1 VERCPRLPAYRPLSR
16 EGLLEPHRH
25 WARAR
30 EEAPVF
36 FAPDVG
42 GWLVTRR
49 EDVLRVLAD
58 TASFSSAG
66 NLSMPPPP
74 ESVRDRLPH
83 GYPWATP
90 TLANG
95 DPPEHTRLRKLV
107 NTTFSRA
114 RVRRLEPAVHAIAA
128 ELVAR
133 LPAHA
138 DAIADLAQP
147 LAERSLALAIG
158 YPDSELEALRRWL
171 DALDVT
177 IAHAGEPD
185 SPALLA
191 AAEEH
196 ARFAE
201 RCTALMAASGD
212 GLFALLARAE
222 PDLVTETRA
231 QSVVM
236 QVVMAGVATTA
247 HTIAHC
253 LKALLEVPSRWDA
266 LRAQPA
272 GMAAVIEE
280 SLRHRS
286 TVRGMPR
293 TVTRDV
299 ELGDAQLAVGDRV
312 WLLFASA
319 NRDGADAGE
328 FAPELGGWRGHLAFG
343 RGRHFCPGA
352 PLARLETAAALT
364 ALLPLDGLRLADGA
378 PLTPHPTFA
387 IDALVR
393 LPIRW

>member
-1 VERCPRLPAYRPLSR
+1 M
-16 EGLLEPHRH
+16 
-25 WARAR
+25 
-30 EEAPVF
+30 F
-36 FAPDVG
+36 FAPDLG

-49 EDVLRVLAD
+49 EDVVAALAD
-58 TASFSSAG
+58 PAGFSSAG

-74 ESVRDRLPH
+74 AQLRERLPH

-90 TLANG
+90 ALANG

-107 NTTFSRA
+107 NAAFSRA
-114 RVRRLEPAVHAIAA
+114 RVRRLEPAVHGIAS

-133 LPAHA
+133 LPAQGGA
-138 DAIADLAQP
+138 DAIADLARP

-158 YPDSELEALRRWL
+158 YPEPELEALRRWL
-171 DALDVT
+171 SALDVT
-177 IAHAGEPD
+177 NAHAGDTD
-185 SPALLA
+185 SPALVT

-201 RCTALMAASGD
+201 RCTALVAASRDGD
-212 GLFALLARAE
+212 DLLARLGRAE
-222 PDLVTETRA
+222 ITATRA

-253 LKALLEVPSRWDA
+253 LKALLEVPSRWQA
-266 LRAQPA
+266 LRARPA

-280 SLRHRS
+280 SLRYRS

-299 ELGDAQLAVGDRV
+299 ELGGAQLAAGDCV

-319 NRDGADAGE
+319 NRDGADADE
-328 FAPELGGWRGHLAFG
+328 FAPDRVDWRSHLAFG

-364 ALLPLDGLRLADGA
+364 ALLPLDGLRLDDGE
-378 PLTPHPTFA
+378 PLTPHPTFP

-393 LPIRW
+393 LPVRWSPPAP

>member
-1 VERCPRLPAYRPLSR
+1 VAEPSGRCPQLAGYRPLS
-16 EGLLEPHRH
+16 EAGLLEPHAH

-30 EEAPVF
+30 ATAPVF
-36 FAPDVG
+36 FAPDVD

-49 EDVLRVLAD
+49 ADVLAVLAD
-58 TASFSSAG
+58 TAGFSSAG
-66 NLSMPPPP
+66 NLAMPPPP
-74 ESVRDRLPH
+74 AAVRERLPH

-90 TLANG
+90 ALANG

-107 NTTFSRA
+107 NTAFSRA
-114 RVRRLEPAVHAIAA
+114 RVRRLEPAVHAIAG
-128 ELVAR
+128 ELVGR
-133 LPAHA
+133 LPAHGEA
-138 DAIADLAQP
+138 DAIADVAVP

-158 YPDSELEALRRWL
+158 YPDAELGALRRWL

-177 IAHAGEPD
+177 LAHAGEPD
-185 SPALLA
+185 SPALLE

-196 ARFAE
+196 AAFAE
-201 RCTALMAASGD
+201 RCTALMQERGD
-212 GLFALLARAE
+212 GIFALLARAGPE
-222 PDLVTETRA
+222 LVTETRA

-253 LKALLEVPSRWDA
+253 LRALLEVPGRWDA
-266 LRAQPA
+266 LRAQP
-272 GMAAVIEE
+272 GTLAAVVEE

-286 TVRGMPR
+286 TVRAMPR
-293 TVTRDV
+293 TVMRPV
-299 ELGDAQLAVGDRV
+299 ELGGARLAAGDRV

-319 NRDGADAGE
+319 NRDGAGDG
-328 FAPELGGWRGHLAFG
+328 LGHLAFG

-352 PLARLETAAALT
+352 PLARLETVAALT
-364 ALLPLDGLRLADGA
+364 ALLPLAGLRLDDGE
-378 PLTPHPTFA
+378 PLRPHPSFA